1 MKKEMKKLPFSV
13 YCVLMVILL
22 SGCVRETW
30 LVEESKEKVPVLF
43 TSGFE
48 QTIVTRVGGESGS
61 IWDAADRV
69 GVYMVEHG
77 GALGDIVDGAENKPY
92 KAATGGSTKTD
103 LLPDVDTIYYP
114 AADQVNFILYYP
126 YTTAISGYNYPVDL
140 SDQSVQEDIDLIYVH
155 DQRPFDRYT
164 KGRVELTFHHQLSK
178 LVFLIGGGSLPS
190 LSGLTFDIGGV
201 SSQTTFDLSTGLL
214 ADLGVGGNETLHAL
228 VDTYIGDSVKAE
240 AIVLPMADITA
251 TPVPLLITL
260 NGKEYTAILPPV
272 AGFTG
277 IEAGYKYVYTVSV
290 SDGSLRLSGVATPWN
305 TVRGGDIPFDEE
317 PGPMPAPVPPLPPL
331 AIPMDMVYIPAGK
344 FMMGSPIDEPGRHLT
359 RETLH
364 EVTLTKGFYMSRYET
379 TNAQYATFLEAVGT
393 NEEGRA
399 MLEIDGYATM
409 VRPVAPT
416 LNMEWN
422 GDTWQPVAGFEN
434 HPVVYISWYAATA
447 FADWIGGSL
456 PLEAQWEYACRAGTQ
471 TIWYFGDNSSD
482 LDKYAWYEG
491 NSGDELHAV
500 GGKLPNAWGLY
511 DMHGNVNERC
521 CDPFEGDL
529 GSDPVVDPGCS
540 ENSSSRVMRGGSYFT
555 TTATVRSASR
565 RNVNLS
571 TSALDVGFRIVVNL
585 P

>member
-1 MKKEMKKLPFSV
+1 MRKEVKRIPFAIC
-13 YCVLMVILL
+13 YILTAVLFVL

-30 LVEESKEKVPVLF
+30 FVNPEEEKVPVLF

-48 QTIVTRVGGESGS
+48 QTIVTRVGGETGS

-92 KAATGGSTKTD
+92 KAATGGSIKTD
-103 LLPDVDTIYYP
+103 LLPDTDTIYYP

-140 SDQSVQEDIDLIYVH
+140 NDQSVQEDIDLIYVH

-251 TPVPLLITL
+251 TPVPLRILL
-260 NGKEYTAILPPV
+260 NGKEYAAILPPV

-277 IEAGYKYVYTVSV
+277 IEAGYKYVYIVSV

-305 TVRGGDIPFDEE
+305 TVRGGEIPFTPVQ
-317 PGPMPAPVPPLPPL
+317 PGPTPVPPLPPL
-331 AIPMDMVYIPAGK
+331 ETEIDMEYIPAGK
-344 FMMGSPIDEPGRHLT
+344 FMMGSPVSEPGRYSN
-359 RETLH
+359 ETQH
-364 EVTLTKGFYMSRYET
+364 EVTLTKGFYMSVYET
-379 TNAQYATFLEAVGT
+379 TNAQYAEFLEAMDT
-393 NEEGRA
+393 NE
-399 MLEIDGYATM
+399 DGYAT
-409 VRPVAPT
+409 VNSEELLLAT
-416 LNMEWN
+416 ELNMEWN
-422 GDTWQPVAGFEN
+422 GDYWEVIPGYEDYPVAK
-434 HPVVYISWYAATA
+434 VSWYAAAA
-447 FADWIGGSL
+447 FADWVGGSL
-456 PLEAQWEYACRAGTQ
+456 PTEAQWEYACRAGSQ
-471 TIWYFGDNSSD
+471 TAWCFGDDVND
-482 LDKYAWYEG
+482 LGDYAWYTG
-491 NSGDELHAV
+491 SSNNYLKAV

-511 DMHGNVNERC
+511 DMHGNVLEWC
-521 CDPFEGDL
+521 KDWWVTDL
-529 GSDPVVDPGCS
+529 GSNPVVDPTGA
-540 ENSSSRVMRGGSYFT
+540 
-555 TTATVRSASR
+555 ATGVNRTYRDGHYYIQAIDTRSACRNGARPEYS
-565 RNVNLS
+565 NVNR
-571 TSALDVGFRIVVNL
+571 GFRIVVNV